1 MVNLV
6 GSQLQTNNQQIG
18 ASKSVSSYIY
28 IYISRA
34 HKNGRLELHVIV
46 DGPGNEIMFDVHVS
60 ARAHKNGRLE

>member
-6 GSQLQTNNQQIG
+6 GSQSQTNNQQIG
-18 ASKSVSSYIY
+18 ASKSVSRYIY
-28 IYISRA
+28 IYISRT